1 MECEENKYSGSK
13 IGIYFF
19 IFIYDLFKFYFYYY
33 LESLRFFFHI
43 FYQFN
48 IQGGEGRL

>member
-1 MECEENKYSGSK
+1 MRK
-13 IGIYFF
+13 IEVFWFKNGDLLFHF
-19 IFIYDLFKFYFYYY
+19 YDLFKFYFYYY